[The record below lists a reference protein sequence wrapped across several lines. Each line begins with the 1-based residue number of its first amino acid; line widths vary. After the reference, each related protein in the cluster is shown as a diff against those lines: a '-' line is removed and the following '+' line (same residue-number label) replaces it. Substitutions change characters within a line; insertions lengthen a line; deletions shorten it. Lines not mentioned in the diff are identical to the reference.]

1 MQAVSFGYGQ
11 GYVGLVYLF
20 KTCLV
25 AELRSA
31 YKALDGCIRGS
42 PIPWQVAY
50 AGKSRLSL
58 SRLLWGVDERL
69 SVKAAAMPW
78 SFMRLINPIVNALRS
93 FSTAIKAVRL
103 FFFIIVLI

>member
-58 SRLLWGVDERL
+58 SRLLWGQT
-69 SVKAAAMPW
+69 
-78 SFMRLINPIVNALRS
+78 
-93 FSTAIKAVRL
+93 FSKAVAMRGASCDSLIQSSMHYGLFRL
-103 FFFIIVLI
+103 LSRQ

>member
-58 SRLLWGVDERL
+58 SQLLWGAD
-69 SVKAAAMPW
+69 
-78 SFMRLINPIVNALRS
+78 FQ
-93 FSTAIKAVRL
+93 
-103 FFFIIVLI
+103 

>member
-58 SRLLWGVDERL
+58 SRLLW
-69 SVKAAAMPW
+69 

>member
-58 SRLLWGVDERL
+58 SRLLWGQTF
-69 SVKAAAMPW
+69 SKAVAMPW